1 MKKWV
6 SKCDCYGFISYS
18 PELYFGGIIKDG
30 GSLRSQPEEL
40 VTKKEFDGFNQDSQ
54 DLWKYMKSCG
64 KTYLGFDLASYP
76 KEVFLA
82 FLDHILEP

>member
-1 MKKWV
+1 MKERI

-40 VTKKEFDGFNQDSQ
+40 VTEKEFDGFN
-54 DLWKYMKSCG
+54 
-64 KTYLGFDLASYP
+64 
-76 KEVFLA
+76 
-82 FLDHILEP
+82 